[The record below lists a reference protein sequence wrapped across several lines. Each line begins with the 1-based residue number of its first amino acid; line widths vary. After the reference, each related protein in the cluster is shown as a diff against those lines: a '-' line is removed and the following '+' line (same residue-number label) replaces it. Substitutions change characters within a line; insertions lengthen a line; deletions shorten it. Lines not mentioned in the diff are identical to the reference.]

1 MTSFTA
7 AIGRIFIAIL
17 FIVSGVGKMTD
28 PQMADSMIVQAG
40 LPQGLGLI
48 AGVCEVVGGAML
60 ALGLFRRLAATL
72 LGVFT
77 VIATLLFH
85 KDFADPMQLAMALKN
100 LAIVGG
106 LMLVLSEQRVFRTT
120 TTHTA
125 PVVPDATA
133 AATVAELDAARAER
147 RADVAELQAER
158 AEAAVEGVPPRRR
171 RWWLFEY

>member
-1 MTSFTA
+1 MNSFTA

-17 FIVSGVGKMTD
+17 FIVSGVGKITD

-48 AGVCEVVGGAML
+48 AGVCEVVGGVML

-125 PVVPDATA
+125 RVVPD
-133 AATVAELDAARAER
+133 ATVAELDAARAER
-147 RADVAELQAER
+147 RAEVAELHAER
-158 AEAAVEGVPPRRR
+158 AEAVADAPIPPRRR
-171 RWWLFEY
+171 RWWLFDY